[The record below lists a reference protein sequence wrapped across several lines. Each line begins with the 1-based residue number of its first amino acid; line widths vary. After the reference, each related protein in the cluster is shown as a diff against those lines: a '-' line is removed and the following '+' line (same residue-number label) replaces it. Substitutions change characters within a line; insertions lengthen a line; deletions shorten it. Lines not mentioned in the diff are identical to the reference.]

1 MLTQCLRRLE
11 RNGLVDRT
19 VFPVVPPKVEYAL
32 TPLGESLN
40 EPLAGLCRWIERN
53 GAKLERQAGKS

>member
-1 MLTQCLRRLE
+1 M
-11 RNGLVDRT
+11 GWYRT